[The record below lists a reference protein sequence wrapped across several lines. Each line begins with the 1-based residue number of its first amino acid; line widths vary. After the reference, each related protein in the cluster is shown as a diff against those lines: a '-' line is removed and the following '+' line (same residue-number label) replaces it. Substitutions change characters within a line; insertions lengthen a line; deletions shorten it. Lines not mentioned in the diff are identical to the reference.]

1 MNIIISSPNFINN
14 FTNIL
19 NDINFKYK
27 FLLVND
33 LLKKINKKYLNES
46 KILYLYYDELPKNL
60 INVIQKYEKQVQI
73 FFININTF
81 NINNSSLFFLN

>member
-33 LLKKINKKYLNES
+33 LLKKINKKYLNE
-46 KILYLYYDELPKNL
+46 
-60 INVIQKYEKQVQI
+60 
-73 FFININTF
+73 
-81 NINNSSLFFLN
+81 